1 MRSMV
6 ETLKVDRKA
15 VFGWILF
22 DFANS
27 AYTTLIVTF
36 IYGTFF
42 VKAIAPDEITGT
54 TLWSRAITV
63 TAITIALLSPILG
76 ALADRWGMR
85 KLFLY
90 ISTAVTIFG
99 SIVLFFVLPGQIMPA
114 LVWFVISN
122 IAFEFCNVFYNAY
135 LPDVAPPPKIGL
147 ISGLGWGVGYFGGIL
162 AMFLA
167 MTAFIN
173 PEVPWFGFSKLDG
186 ENIRATNLLVAA
198 WFLLF
203 SIPMFVFVKSKP
215 AAPAKATQKVLK
227 KAFADIISTF
237 REVKKYRETAKFL
250 LARMVYNDGLVTII
264 AFGGIY
270 AAGTFGMSFQE
281 IMTMAVVIYITTG
294 ISSIVVGY
302 FEDALGGKR
311 TIMISNILLTC
322 ATLLFIFSQ
331 VKSLFWVAVVLVGI
345 AAGPN
350 QSASRSMLGRFIP
363 EGKRTQF
370 YGFFAFS
377 GKLTAFIGP
386 LLMGILTDIFKTQR
400 AGAVSIIVFFI
411 AGSLL
416 LAFVNEK
423 AGIEAATDGETR
435 VAESI

>member
-1 MRSMV
+1 MRSV
-6 ETLKVDRKA
+6 VKSLEVDKKA

-27 AYTTLIVTF
+27 AYTTLVVTF

-42 VKAIAPDEITGT
+42 VKVIAPDEITGT
-54 TLWSRAITV
+54 TLWSRAVTV
-63 TAITIALLSPILG
+63 TAICIALLSPLLG
-76 ALADRWGMR
+76 ALADRGGMR
-85 KLFLY
+85 KLFLLL
-90 ISTAVTIFG
+90 STMVTIFG

-114 LVWFVISN
+114 LMWFVISN

-135 LPDVAPPPKIGL
+135 LPDVAPRQKIGL
-147 ISGLGWGVGYFGGIL
+147 ISGLGWGIGYLGGLL
-162 AMFLA
+162 AMFVA
-167 MTAFIN
+167 MTGFIN
-173 PEVPWFGFSKLDG
+173 PDVPWFGFSRLDG

-203 SIPMFVFVKSKP
+203 SIPMFVFVKSNQT
-215 AAPAKATQKVLK
+215 APTTATLEVLK
-227 KAFADIISTF
+227 KSFADIQSTF
-237 REVKKYRETAKFL
+237 REMRKYREAAKFL
-250 LARMVYNDGLVTII
+250 FARMVYNDGLVTIV

-270 AAGTFGMSFQE
+270 AAGTFGMSFRE
-281 IMTMAVVIYITTG
+281 IMTMAVVIYLTTG
-294 ISSIVVGY
+294 FSSMVVGY

-322 ATLLFIFSQ
+322 ATLLFIVSP

-363 EGKRTQF
+363 EGKKTQF

-386 LLMGILTDIFKTQR
+386 MLMGILTDVFKTQR
-400 AGAVSIIVFFI
+400 AGATSIIVFFI

-423 AGIEAATDGETR
+423 SGIEAAKASETPA
-435 VAESI
+435 VEV